1 VTLKWASS
9 LDGRIAAA
17 DGSSKWISGE
27 ESRQD
32 AHDLRR
38 DVDAILV
45 GTGTVIADDPE
56 LTARDRTG
64 GYYTHQ
70 PLRVVMGEREIE
82 RGKRVFN
89 DKAETIQIK
98 ARNPQVVL
106 EELTKREVKHLLVE
120 GGSKIASEFIRNN
133 LVDEFVIYLAPMLLG
148 GPRLAINDLGIPSMS
163 EALNLRITE
172 QKLLGTDLFIRARR

>member
-1 VTLKWASS
+1 
-9 LDGRIAAA
+9 
-17 DGSSKWISGE
+17 
-27 ESRQD
+27 
-32 AHDLRR
+32 
-38 DVDAILV
+38 
-45 GTGTVIADDPE
+45 
-56 LTARDRTG
+56 
-64 GYYTHQ
+64 
-70 PLRVVMGEREIE
+70 MGEREIE